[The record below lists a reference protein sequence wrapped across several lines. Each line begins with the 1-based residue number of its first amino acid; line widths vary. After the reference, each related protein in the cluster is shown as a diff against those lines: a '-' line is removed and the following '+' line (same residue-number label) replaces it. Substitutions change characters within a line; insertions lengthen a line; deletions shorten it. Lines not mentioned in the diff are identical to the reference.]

1 MIEVPTYKTILVE
14 NADGITTVTLNRP
27 EKRNAMSPQLHM
39 DMWDVLNRLEA
50 SLDASNREVS

>member
-27 EKRNAMSPQLHM
+27 RSAT
-39 DMWDVLNRLEA
+39 R
-50 SLDASNREVS
+50 